1 MCEDG
6 ARGCRPHSKGARFFD
21 LGKAGSFV
29 IEKALEVF
37 TQVDRHMITVS

>member
-1 MCEDG
+1 MYEEG
-6 ARGCRPHSKGARFFD
+6 ARGCRPHSKGGRFFD

-37 TQVDRHMITVS
+37 TQVDQQMIAVS